1 MWFISADGL
10 TSCRGS
16 MTCMREGLI
25 RRFIFEVRLSGP
37 FECLFCRYFRL
48 IIGIPEWRHHLQIA
62 NMLLPR
68 SPRGTCRCG
77 QKNDWLCICHYL
89 GFLLWGVRPPSTAL
103 LLVVLLLLL
112 LLFNCYSILY
122 LLVFLLERRHLTR
135 RLEEDQEEGK
145 ILITFENKKEAN
157 ILLHRNLASIWR
169 PPLGVSEARF

>member
-1 MWFISADGL
+1 MWFISVDGL

-16 MTCMREGLI
+16 MTCTWEGPI

-112 LLFNCYSILY
+112 FFLFF
-122 LLVFLLERRHLTR
+122 FLSKTRVARRHLTR
-135 RLEEDQEEGK
+135 RLEEDQDQDQGK
-145 ILITFENKKEAN
+145 ILN
-157 ILLHRNLASIWR
+157 HIWQQER
-169 PPLGVSEARF
+169 G